1 MRGTAITEDE
11 LHEAA
16 IAYRMARH
24 DRRPATA
31 AVAEACGITRSTA
44 GKWIM
49 RARAAGMLDG
59 VADRHTTRKPCPTCG
74 SLVSDDRSRTT

>member
-1 MRGTAITEDE
+1 VRGTPITEDE
-11 LHEAA
+11 LHAAA

-31 AVAEACGITRSTA
+31 AVAEECGISRSTA

-49 RARAAGMLDG
+49 RAREAGMLQG
-59 VADRHTTRKPCPTCG
+59 VPDRHTTRKPCPTCG
-74 SLVSDDRSRTT
+74 SLISTKETE